1 MPGADNTTS
10 IVTTPEEYWTTADEQ
25 LVIPTD
31 YSLCVGFAIQTGTLF
46 LLQCFWQYLVNSV
59 VKASFLYS
67 WEFKLYI
74 TWFFV
79 SLALFPVLQWNFSR
93 PQYDITYKEV
103 IPELVYGIELFAIGT
118 IGIFTHTRFKRLIK
132 QTRGSSNAQTVLE
145 KITYFSELNQLL
157 TVMLLISGSAFIIL
171 STDHLTES
179 RYLNVHK
186 FSADLLIC
194 IANFTVV
201 NAWFVMVLIFH
212 PNQDYGERNTTHD
225 PHSSFLFN
233 HNRTSPSAINT
244 NSANVLRS
252 QDAAILES
260 TIGTVLPDKME
271 GAKPMRPITPHSVST
286 APSTRYTRDTD
297 SPYHMHRKNS
307 EQVSMSSASTPGQA
321 YFSDTQPFVKDASM
335 DIPVRKDLRPTLSQ
349 AAGVRFDD
357 AKKYRNGEMIEMTD
371 NVVYRQ
377 AEEWEHEAAARLG
390 RNESPN
396 TWLRQAPKAPAENF

>member
-1 MPGADNTTS
+1 
-10 IVTTPEEYWTTADEQ
+10 
-25 LVIPTD
+25 
-31 YSLCVGFAIQTGTLF
+31 
-46 LLQCFWQYLVNSV
+46 
-59 VKASFLYS
+59 
-67 WEFKLYI
+67 
-74 TWFFV
+74 
-79 SLALFPVLQWNFSR
+79 
-93 PQYDITYKEV
+93 
-103 IPELVYGIELFAIGT
+103 
-118 IGIFTHTRFKRLIK
+118 
-132 QTRGSSNAQTVLE
+132 
-145 KITYFSELNQLL
+145 
-157 TVMLLISGSAFIIL
+157 
-171 STDHLTES
+171 
-179 RYLNVHK
+179 
-186 FSADLLIC
+186 LIC

-225 PHSSFLFN
+225 PHSSFLFS
-233 HNRTSPSAINT
+233 HNQTAPSAINT
-244 NSANVLRS
+244 NSANVLQS

-307 EQVSMSSASTPGQA
+307 EQVSMSSASTPGQV
-321 YFSDTQPFVKDASM
+321 YYSDTQPFVKDASM
-335 DIPVRKDLRPTLSQ
+335 DIPVSKDLRPTLSQ
-349 AAGVRFDD
+349 AAGVRFND

-390 RNESPN
+390 RNDSPN